1 MLAVRGINA
10 VSGLSASALRPVHN
24 RLRTVRARR
33 AAPHRV
39 SASFRVVA
47 NASTEADSEAKSDG
61 EVDIY
66 RDTPLRYMGYANECG
81 EAFAAW
87 LPGWGVPASYGVAAL
102 YVCADTADKSVKA
115 YNETEGDGTAKAK
128 RGAAVALD
136 TFTWQML
143 ASVFWPGSFI
153 RCVVVTTGVVL
164 SYLPIPEAAAT
175 GGVDI
180 ERLLP
185 TLAGLC
191 TIPLIVTP
199 IDETIDK
206 AMEMSVSKVLNGKV
220 EGANDIAVAG
230 GVIGA
235 CLVVPP
241 TLFTVA
247 ATIGT
252 FAAQ

>member
-1 MLAVRGINA
+1 MLAVRGINV

-24 RLRTVRARR
+24 RFRNLRARR
-33 AAPHRV
+33 NARFNPA
-39 SASFRVVA
+39 FKTVA
-47 NASTEADSEAKSDG
+47 CASTEAEAETKSDG

-87 LPGWGVPASYGVAAL
+87 LPGWGVPASYGVAAI

-115 YNETEGDGTAKAK
+115 YNETEGDDGTKLK

-153 RCVVVTTGVVL
+153 RCVVATTTVVL
-164 SYLPIPEAAAT
+164 SFLPIPEAAAT

-191 TIPLIVTP
+191 TIPLIVHP
-199 IDETIDK
+199 IDTTIDK

-220 EGANDIAVAG
+220 EGPNDIAVAG

-241 TLFTVA
+241 TLFSVA
-247 ATIGT
+247 AAINGL
-252 FAAQ
+252 AA